1 MKLSLNL
8 GKSERKGQS
17 DEAKNV
23 SGPLQPAT
31 ESDMG
36 EIVAAIS
43 LALSLHMQDIHDY
56 EKTVITM
63 QKVMRPYSPWS
74 SKIYGLRERPLYIPR
89 SRR

>member
-1 MKLSLNL
+1 MKLSLGI
-8 GKSERKGQS
+8 GKHDKKDAPVEEQAPAPITAVNM
-17 DEAKNV
+17 DEIA
-23 SGPLQPAT
+23 
-31 ESDMG
+31 
-36 EIVAAIS
+36 AAIG

-74 SKIYGLRERPLYIPR
+74 SKIYGLRERPMYIPR

>member
-8 GKSERKGQS
+8 GKNDRKGS
-17 DEAKNV
+17 VDPKNDNVPSIPVKEA
-23 SGPLQPAT
+23 
-31 ESDMG
+31 DMG

-56 EKTVITM
+56 EKAVITM

>member
-1 MKLSLNL
+1 MKLSLNR
-8 GKSERKGQS
+8 GKKEHKGQLAN
-17 DEAKNV
+17 EINAPTLV
-23 SGPLQPAT
+23 SSLT
-31 ESDMG
+31 ESEMG

-43 LALSLHMQDIHDY
+43 LALSLHLQDIHDY

-74 SKIYGLRERPLYIPR
+74 SKIYGLRERPMYIPR

>member
-1 MKLSLNL
+1 MKLSLSR
-8 GKSERKGQS
+8 GKNEPKGQPAN
-17 DEAKNV
+17 EINV
-23 SGPLQPAT
+23 LAPPNSGTVP
-31 ESDMG
+31 DMG

-63 QKVMRPYSPWS
+63 QKVMKPYSPWS
-74 SKIYGLRERPLYIPR
+74 SKIYGLREKPLYIPR

>member
-1 MKLSLNL
+1 MKLSLNR
-8 GKSERKGQS
+8 GKNERKA
-17 DEAKNV
+17 EVEV
-23 SGPLQPAT
+23 SNTVPMPSISSNET
-31 ESDMG
+31 DMG

-43 LALSLHMQDIHDY
+43 LALNLHMQDIHDY

>member
-8 GKSERKGQS
+8 GKNDKKGQVS
-17 DEAKNV
+17 NEQDKALPSVPGMEA
-23 SGPLQPAT
+23 
-31 ESDMG
+31 DMG

-74 SKIYGLRERPLYIPR
+74 SKIYGLRERPLYFPR

>member
-8 GKSERKGQS
+8 GKNDRKGTV
-17 DEAKNV
+17 EAKSDKEPSV
-23 SGPLQPAT
+23 PAKET
-31 ESDMG
+31 DMG

-56 EKTVITM
+56 EKAVITM

>member
-1 MKLSLNL
+1 MKLSLNR
-8 GKSERKGQS
+8 GKNEHKGQP
-17 DEAKNV
+17 ANKINV
-23 SGPLQPAT
+23 PVPIISGE
-31 ESDMG
+31 ESEMG

-63 QKVMRPYSPWS
+63 QKVMKPYSPWS
-74 SKIYGLRERPLYIPR
+74 SKIYGLREKPLYIPR